1 MKTFIFKL
9 LLMIFISVMMYGCNM
24 ERNKTSVEVVDI
36 DRHYYP
42 VLRGQTL
49 DVVYT
54 LHNTG
59 DNPLFIDDIRTS
71 CGCILVDESSFKV
84 LPSGG
89 KGFIRFKY
97 DSSKNL
103 GYVKHFIDVYAN
115 VEKKKMELTFDLHV
129 VPNALYTRDYEELYT
144 EYKEKKL
151 HTENAVDGREYEL
164 GYYTKDTEW

>member
-1 MKTFIFKL
+1 MKTISAKL
-9 LLMIFISVMMYGCNM
+9 LFVLLMLCLVYGCNI
-24 ERNKTSVEVVDI
+24 EGRKTKVEVVDI

-42 VLRGQTL
+42 VLRGQML

-59 DNPLFIDDIRTS
+59 ENPLMINDIKTS
-71 CGCILVDESSFKV
+71 CGCVIVDESSFKV

-89 KGFIRFKY
+89 KGFIRLKY

-103 GYVKHFIDVYAN
+103 GYVKHFIDIYAN
-115 VEKKKMELTFDLHV
+115 VETQKLELTFDLHV

-144 EYKEKKL
+144 EYKQKNSGIDEAVEGK
-151 HTENAVDGREYEL
+151 ENNM